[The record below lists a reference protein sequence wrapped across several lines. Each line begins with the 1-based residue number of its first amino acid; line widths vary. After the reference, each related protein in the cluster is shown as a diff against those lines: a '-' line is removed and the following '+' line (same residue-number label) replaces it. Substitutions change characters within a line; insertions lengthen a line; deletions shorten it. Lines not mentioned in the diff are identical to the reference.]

1 MSKCRTARQ
10 GAYRHG
16 VTSRSQSNKSTPKW
30 RLLSRVSQV
39 ALTDILVPCREA
51 ARLLACWCHHPH
63 HEARVVGG
71 VASFH
76 HRDHLASVRVTSNP
90 AGAVAKRQVFRPLGE
105 SAEVTGSAPQDGET
119 IGFIGERAAPEAG
132 LIFLNARWLEPR
144 LGIFLSPDWW
154 DPNLPGVGPNRYLY
168 AEGDPVNKSDRN
180 GHSVSDAEQENG
192 GRDSPAIAGLGER
205 EQPAKDPEREGRTRT
220 ALADELTEPGLALG
234 ILGYGAYR
242 TGQALQAA
250 IFGNKSK
257 DGPNPPANSAP
268 QQGAGATTPAGSPP
282 EPEKDEPTSSK
293 SSQSVQFGRVDNQ
306 VRHAERHLE
315 THGFGRKDIS
325 QIKEAIT
332 NDIQNGGRVQAGQ
345 LRSGSINYNGV
356 EVGYHAYG
364 RENGI
369 VNVGR
374 ITIGR

>member
-1 MSKCRTARQ
+1 M
-10 GAYRHG
+10 G
-16 VTSRSQSNKSTPKW
+16 RSG
-30 RLLSRVSQV
+30 
-39 ALTDILVPCREA
+39 
-51 ARLLACWCHHPH
+51 ARLL
-63 HEARVVGG
+63 GG

-105 SAEVTGSAPQDGET
+105 SAQVTGSAPQDGET

-132 LIFLNARWLEPR
+132 LVFLNARWLEPR

-180 GHSVSDAEQENG
+180 GHSVSEAEQEHG

-250 IFGNKSK
+250 IFGNKPK
-257 DGPNPPANSAP
+257 DVADKP
-268 QQGAGATTPAGSPP
+268 AGAAAHQQPSSASANPERNPGGSKIPADVWDEEGPKAPGHPSRGSLTHPDF
-282 EPEKDEPTSSK
+282 KDPRSGPTWDPRGGSEQK
-293 SSQSVQFGRVDNQ
+293 GAWVDNKGN
-306 VRHAERHLE
+306 HWTPTGHSP
-315 THGFGRKDIS
+315 GRAHSGPHWDVQDIKGRG
-325 QIKEAIT
+325 IGNALP
-332 NDIQNGGRVQAGQ
+332 GGGWRD
-345 LRSGSINYNGV
+345 Y
-356 EVGYHAYG
+356 
-364 RENGI
+364 
-369 VNVGR
+369 
-374 ITIGR
+374 